1 MSNIITIVGLDPS
14 LRNTGLAAARYDINT
29 GNWKVYKIG
38 LVQTENQAGKVVRKS
53 SDDYRCAK
61 ELITGV
67 NAFVRAVGAS
77 FVCAE
82 VPTGA
87 QDARAA
93 FSFGLCCGVL
103 AAVNAP
109 LIQVNP
115 KEVKMASVGK
125 ASATKGEMIGWAVE
139 SWPEVEWRRRKLK
152 GALVLVND
160 NEHPADA
167 CAAIAAG
174 LQTAQFA
181 QALSLMHA
189 MQPTAA

>member
-1 MSNIITIVGLDPS
+1 
-14 LRNTGLAAARYDINT
+14 
-29 GNWKVYKIG
+29 
-38 LVQTENQAGKVVRKS
+38 
-53 SDDYRCAK
+53 
-61 ELITGV
+61 
-67 NAFVRAVGAS
+67 VGAS

-87 QDARAA
+87 QYARAA
-93 FSFGLCCGVL
+93 FAFGLCCGVL

-125 ASATKGEMIGWAVE
+125 ATATKGEMINWAVE

-189 MQPTAA
+189 MQLTAA